1 VAAGRNSVGSG
12 DGTFEGSSVGICVLD
27 AAHGTPVPKPHTV
40 EATDGMEDG
49 GIVGARLG

>member
-1 VAAGRNSVGSG
+1 MAAGRNSEVGSG
-12 DGTFEGSSVGICVLD
+12 FEGSSVGICVLG